1 MDPIEDVDI
10 NADSTFRLAEE
21 AQNRGHD
28 LYVYTPNDLTFN
40 RGKIIAK
47 VRSISLKRKIGDH
60 VNFGAVELLALSEFD
75 VIWLRQDPPFDMGYI
90 TNTHL
95 LDLIGQK
102 TLIVNNP
109 FWVRNLPEKLLV
121 LEFPDLIPETVI
133 SRDLEEIK
141 RFKNEFKDI
150 IIKPLYGNG
159 GAGIFRLREDDK
171 NLTSLHELFSN
182 MSSEPLI
189 AQAFLPDVKKGDKR
203 IILVDGEP
211 VGAINRVPKAGET
224 RSNMHVGGKAEP
236 AKLSQRD
243 REICRSIGPILKNRG
258 QVFVGIDVIGD
269 YLTEINVTSPTGI
282 QELER
287 FDKVNIAEMIWH
299 AVRRTGFHRPVC
311 FGFGTLSKICTPCFA
326 LQLHEAG
333 EPRGEST
340 VRAKQCLPPQPNQS
354 LSSKQC
360 CLQSPSNPTA
370 QPPCSQGWFG
380 HLRGHP

>member
-1 MDPIEDVDI
+1 MKIAFQMDPIEDVDI

-40 RGKIIAK
+40 RGKVAAK
-47 VRSISLKRKIGDH
+47 VRSINLKRKIGDH
-60 VNFGAVELLALSEFD
+60 VDFGPVELLELSEFA

-95 LDLIGQK
+95 LDLVAK
-102 TLIVNNP
+102 ETLIVNNP

-121 LEFPDLIPETVI
+121 LEFPDLIPDTMI

-141 RFKNEFKDI
+141 EFKREFKDI
-150 IIKPLYGNG
+150 IVKPLYGNG
-159 GAGIFRLREDDK
+159 GAGVFRLKEDDK
-171 NLTSLHELFSN
+171 NLTSLHELFFN

-189 AQAFLPDVKKGDKR
+189 AQAFLPDVKNGDKR
-203 IILVDGEP
+203 IILVDGSP
-211 VGAINRVPKAGET
+211 VGAINRVPKAGEI

-243 REICRSIGPILKNRG
+243 REICRAIGPTLKSKG
-258 QVFVGIDVIGD
+258 QVFVGIDVIGE

-287 FDKVNIAEMIWH
+287 FDNVNIAEMIWH
-299 AVRRTGFHRPVC
+299 AVEEK
-311 FGFGTLSKICTPCFA
+311 LK
-326 LQLHEAG
+326 
-333 EPRGEST
+333 
-340 VRAKQCLPPQPNQS
+340 N
-354 LSSKQC
+354 
-360 CLQSPSNPTA
+360 
-370 QPPCSQGWFG
+370 
-380 HLRGHP
+380 

>member
-60 VNFGAVELLALSEFD
+60 VNFGAVEILALSEFD

-243 REICRSIGPILKNRG
+243 REICRSIGPILKNKG

-299 AVRRTGFHRPVC
+299 AVEKKVG
-311 FGFGTLSKICTPCFA
+311 
-326 LQLHEAG
+326 
-333 EPRGEST
+333 
-340 VRAKQCLPPQPNQS
+340 S
-354 LSSKQC
+354 LS
-360 CLQSPSNPTA
+360 L
-370 QPPCSQGWFG
+370 F
-380 HLRGHP
+380 

>member
-1 MDPIEDVDI
+1 MKIAFQMDPIEYVDI

-28 LYVYTPNDLTFN
+28 LYVYTPNDLTFK
-40 RGKIIAK
+40 RSKITAK
-47 VRSISLKRKIGDH
+47 VRSISLKRIIGDH
-60 VNFGAVELLALSEFD
+60 VSFGAIEIVDLTEFD

-95 LDLIGQK
+95 LDLIAK
-102 TLIVNNP
+102 ETLIVNNP

-121 LEFPDLIPETVI
+121 LEFPDLIPDTVI

-141 RFKNEFKDI
+141 EFKREFKDI

-159 GAGIFRLREDDK
+159 GAGIFRLKEDDK

-189 AQAFLPDVKKGDKR
+189 AQAFLPDVRNGDKR
-203 IILVDGEP
+203 IILVDGSP
-211 VGAINRVPKAGET
+211 VGAINRVPKAGEI

-243 REICRSIGPILKNRG
+243 REICSAIGPTLKSKG
-258 QVFVGIDVIGD
+258 QVFVGIDVIGE

-287 FDKVNIAEMIWH
+287 FDNVNIAEMIWH
-299 AVRRTGFHRPVC
+299 AVEEK
-311 FGFGTLSKICTPCFA
+311 LK
-326 LQLHEAG
+326 
-333 EPRGEST
+333 
-340 VRAKQCLPPQPNQS
+340 N
-354 LSSKQC
+354 
-360 CLQSPSNPTA
+360 
-370 QPPCSQGWFG
+370 
-380 HLRGHP
+380 

>member
-1 MDPIEDVDI
+1 MKIAFQMDPIEDVDI

-40 RGKIIAK
+40 RGKVAAK
-47 VRSISLKRKIGDH
+47 VRSINLKRTIGDH
-60 VNFGAVELLALSEFD
+60 VNFGAVELLELSEFG

-95 LDLIGQK
+95 LDLVAK
-102 TLIVNNP
+102 ETLIVNNP

-121 LEFPDLIPETVI
+121 LEFPDLIPDTMI

-141 RFKNEFKDI
+141 EFKREFKDI
-150 IIKPLYGNG
+150 IVKPLYGNG
-159 GAGIFRLREDDK
+159 GAGVFRLKEDDK
-171 NLTSLHELFSN
+171 NLTSLHELFFN

-189 AQAFLPDVKKGDKR
+189 AQAFLPDVKNGDKR
-203 IILVDGEP
+203 IILVDGSP
-211 VGAINRVPKAGET
+211 VGAINRVPKAGEI

-243 REICRSIGPILKNRG
+243 REICRAIGPTLKSKG
-258 QVFVGIDVIGD
+258 QVFVGIDIIGD

-287 FDKVNIAEMIWH
+287 FDNVNIAEMIWH
-299 AVRRTGFHRPVC
+299 A
-311 FGFGTLSKICTPCFA
+311 I
-326 LQLHEAG
+326 EA
-333 EPRGEST
+333 
-340 VRAKQCLPPQPNQS
+340 KL
-354 LSSKQC
+354 
-360 CLQSPSNPTA
+360 
-370 QPPCSQGWFG
+370 
-380 HLRGHP
+380 

>member
-1 MDPIEDVDI
+1 MKIAFQMDPIEDVDI

-40 RGKIIAK
+40 RGKITAK

-203 IILVDGEP
+203 IILIDGEP

-299 AVRRTGFHRPVC
+299 AVEKKVG
-311 FGFGTLSKICTPCFA
+311 
-326 LQLHEAG
+326 
-333 EPRGEST
+333 
-340 VRAKQCLPPQPNQS
+340 S
-354 LSSKQC
+354 LS
-360 CLQSPSNPTA
+360 L
-370 QPPCSQGWFG
+370 F
-380 HLRGHP
+380 

>member
-1 MDPIEDVDI
+1 MKIAFQMDPIEDVDI

-28 LYVYTPNDLTFN
+28 LYFYTPNDLTFN
-40 RGKIIAK
+40 RGKVAAK

-60 VNFGAVELLALSEFD
+60 VSFGAVELLDLSEFG

-95 LDLIGQK
+95 LDLVDK
-102 TLIVNNP
+102 ETLIVNNP

-121 LEFPDLIPETVI
+121 LEFPDLIPDTLI
-133 SRDLEEIK
+133 SRDLDEIK
-141 RFKNEFKDI
+141 EFKREFKDI
-150 IIKPLYGNG
+150 IVKPLYGNG
-159 GAGIFRLREDDK
+159 GAGIFRLKEDDK

-189 AQAFLPDVKKGDKR
+189 AQAFLPDVRSGDKR
-203 IILVDGEP
+203 IILVDGSP
-211 VGAINRVPKAGET
+211 VGAINRVPKAGEI

-243 REICRSIGPILKNRG
+243 REICRAIGPTLKNKG

-287 FDKVNIAEMIWH
+287 FDNVNIAEMIWH
-299 AVRRTGFHRPVC
+299 AVEEK
-311 FGFGTLSKICTPCFA
+311 LK
-326 LQLHEAG
+326 
-333 EPRGEST
+333 
-340 VRAKQCLPPQPNQS
+340 N
-354 LSSKQC
+354 
-360 CLQSPSNPTA
+360 
-370 QPPCSQGWFG
+370 
-380 HLRGHP
+380 

>member
-1 MDPIEDVDI
+1 MKIAFQMDPIEYVDI

-40 RGKIIAK
+40 RGKVAAK

-60 VNFGAVELLALSEFD
+60 VNFGAVELLDLSEFC

-95 LDLIGQK
+95 LDLVDK
-102 TLIVNNP
+102 ETLIVNNP

-121 LEFPDLIPETVI
+121 LEFPDLIPDTLI
-133 SRDLEEIK
+133 SRDLDEIK
-141 RFKNEFKDI
+141 EFKREFKDI
-150 IIKPLYGNG
+150 IVKPLYGNG
-159 GAGIFRLREDDK
+159 GAGIFRLKEDDK

-189 AQAFLPDVKKGDKR
+189 AQAFLPDVRNGDKR
-203 IILVDGEP
+203 IILVDGSP
-211 VGAINRVPKAGET
+211 VGAINRVPKAGEI

-243 REICRSIGPILKNRG
+243 KEICSAIGPTLKSKG
-258 QVFVGIDVIGD
+258 QVFVGIDVIGE

-287 FDKVNIAEMIWH
+287 FDNVNIAEMIWL
-299 AVRRTGFHRPVC
+299 AVEEK
-311 FGFGTLSKICTPCFA
+311 L
-326 LQLHEAG
+326 
-333 EPRGEST
+333 
-340 VRAKQCLPPQPNQS
+340 N
-354 LSSKQC
+354 
-360 CLQSPSNPTA
+360 N
-370 QPPCSQGWFG
+370 
-380 HLRGHP
+380 

>member
-1 MDPIEDVDI
+1 MKIAFQMDPIEDVDI

-40 RGKIIAK
+40 RGKVAAK
-47 VRSISLKRKIGDH
+47 VRSINLKRTIGDH
-60 VNFGAVELLALSEFD
+60 VNFGAVELLELSEFG

-95 LDLIGQK
+95 LDLVAK
-102 TLIVNNP
+102 ETLIVNNP

-121 LEFPDLIPETVI
+121 LEFPDLIPDTMI

-141 RFKNEFKDI
+141 EFKREFKDI
-150 IIKPLYGNG
+150 IVKPLYGNG
-159 GAGIFRLREDDK
+159 GAGVFRLKEDDK
-171 NLTSLHELFSN
+171 NLTSLHELFFN

-189 AQAFLPDVKKGDKR
+189 AQAFLPDVKNGDKR
-203 IILVDGEP
+203 IILVDGSP
-211 VGAINRVPKAGET
+211 VGAINRVPKAGEI

-243 REICRSIGPILKNRG
+243 REICRAIGPTLKRKG
-258 QVFVGIDVIGD
+258 QVFVGIDIIGD

-287 FDKVNIAEMIWH
+287 FDNVNIAEMIWH
-299 AVRRTGFHRPVC
+299 AIEEK
-311 FGFGTLSKICTPCFA
+311 LK
-326 LQLHEAG
+326 
-333 EPRGEST
+333 
-340 VRAKQCLPPQPNQS
+340 N
-354 LSSKQC
+354 
-360 CLQSPSNPTA
+360 
-370 QPPCSQGWFG
+370 
-380 HLRGHP
+380 

>member
-243 REICRSIGPILKNRG
+243 REICRSIGPILKNKG

-299 AVRRTGFHRPVC
+299 AVEKKVG
-311 FGFGTLSKICTPCFA
+311 
-326 LQLHEAG
+326 
-333 EPRGEST
+333 
-340 VRAKQCLPPQPNQS
+340 S
-354 LSSKQC
+354 LS
-360 CLQSPSNPTA
+360 LY
-370 QPPCSQGWFG
+370 
-380 HLRGHP
+380 

>member
-1 MDPIEDVDI
+1 MKIAFQMDPIEDVDI

-40 RGKIIAK
+40 RGKVAAK
-47 VRSISLKRKIGDH
+47 VRSINLKRTIGDH
-60 VNFGAVELLALSEFD
+60 VNFGAVELLELSEFG

-95 LDLIGQK
+95 LDLVAK
-102 TLIVNNP
+102 ETLIVNNP

-121 LEFPDLIPETVI
+121 LEFPDLIPDTMI

-141 RFKNEFKDI
+141 EFKREFKDI
-150 IIKPLYGNG
+150 IVKPLYGNG
-159 GAGIFRLREDDK
+159 GAGVFRLKEDDK
-171 NLTSLHELFSN
+171 NLTSLHELFFN

-189 AQAFLPDVKKGDKR
+189 AQAFLPDVKNGDKR
-203 IILVDGEP
+203 IILVDGSP
-211 VGAINRVPKAGET
+211 VGAINRVPKAGEI

-243 REICRSIGPILKNRG
+243 REICRAIGPTLKSKG
-258 QVFVGIDVIGD
+258 QVFVGIDIIGD

-287 FDKVNIAEMIWH
+287 FDNVNVAEMIWH
-299 AVRRTGFHRPVC
+299 AIEEK
-311 FGFGTLSKICTPCFA
+311 LK
-326 LQLHEAG
+326 
-333 EPRGEST
+333 
-340 VRAKQCLPPQPNQS
+340 N
-354 LSSKQC
+354 
-360 CLQSPSNPTA
+360 
-370 QPPCSQGWFG
+370 
-380 HLRGHP
+380 

>member
-1 MDPIEDVDI
+1 MKIAFQMDPIEYVDI

-40 RGKIIAK
+40 RGKVAAK

-60 VNFGAVELLALSEFD
+60 VNFGAVELLDLSEFD

-95 LDLIGQK
+95 LDLVAK
-102 TLIVNNP
+102 ETLIVNNP

-121 LEFPDLIPETVI
+121 LEFPDLIPDTVI

-141 RFKNEFKDI
+141 EFKRKFKDI
-150 IIKPLYGNG
+150 IVKPLYGNG
-159 GAGIFRLREDDK
+159 GAGIFRLKEDDK

-189 AQAFLPDVKKGDKR
+189 AQAFLPDVKNGDKR
-203 IILVDGEP
+203 IILVDGSP
-211 VGAINRVPKAGET
+211 VGAINRVPKAGEI

-243 REICRSIGPILKNRG
+243 REICSAIGSTLKSKG
-258 QVFVGIDVIGD
+258 QVFVGIDVIGE

-282 QELER
+282 QELEQ
-287 FDKVNIAEMIWH
+287 FDNVNIAEMIWH
-299 AVRRTGFHRPVC
+299 AVEEKLKH
-311 FGFGTLSKICTPCFA
+311 
-326 LQLHEAG
+326 
-333 EPRGEST
+333 
-340 VRAKQCLPPQPNQS
+340 
-354 LSSKQC
+354 
-360 CLQSPSNPTA
+360 
-370 QPPCSQGWFG
+370 
-380 HLRGHP
+380 

>member
-1 MDPIEDVDI
+1 MKIAFQMDPIEYVDI
-10 NADSTFRLAEE
+10 NADSTIRLAEE

-40 RGKIIAK
+40 RGKVAAK

-60 VNFGAVELLALSEFD
+60 VNFGAVELLDLSEFG

-95 LDLIGQK
+95 LDLVAK
-102 TLIVNNP
+102 ETLIVNNS

-121 LEFPDLIPETVI
+121 LEFPDLIPDTMI

-141 RFKNEFKDI
+141 EFKREFKDI
-150 IIKPLYGNG
+150 IVKPLYGNG
-159 GAGIFRLREDDK
+159 GAGVFRLKEDDK
-171 NLTSLHELFSN
+171 NLTSLHELFFN

-189 AQAFLPDVKKGDKR
+189 AQAFLPDVKNGDKR
-203 IILVDGEP
+203 IILVDGSP
-211 VGAINRVPKAGET
+211 VGAINRVPKAGEI

-243 REICRSIGPILKNRG
+243 REICRAIGPTLKSKG
-258 QVFVGIDVIGD
+258 QVFVGIDVIGE

-287 FDKVNIAEMIWH
+287 FDNVNIAEMIWH
-299 AVRRTGFHRPVC
+299 AVEEK
-311 FGFGTLSKICTPCFA
+311 LK
-326 LQLHEAG
+326 
-333 EPRGEST
+333 
-340 VRAKQCLPPQPNQS
+340 N
-354 LSSKQC
+354 
-360 CLQSPSNPTA
+360 
-370 QPPCSQGWFG
+370 
-380 HLRGHP
+380 

>member
-1 MDPIEDVDI
+1 MKIAFQMDPIEYVDI

-40 RGKIIAK
+40 RGKVAAK
-47 VRSISLKRKIGDH
+47 VRSINLKRKIGDH
-60 VNFGAVELLALSEFD
+60 VNFGAVELLDLSEFG

-95 LDLIGQK
+95 LDLVAK
-102 TLIVNNP
+102 ETLIVNNP

-121 LEFPDLIPETVI
+121 LEFPDLIPDTVI

-141 RFKNEFKDI
+141 EFKREFKDI
-150 IIKPLYGNG
+150 IVKPLYGNG
-159 GAGIFRLREDDK
+159 GAGIFRLKEDDK

-189 AQAFLPDVKKGDKR
+189 AQAFLPDVKNGDKR
-203 IILVDGEP
+203 IILVDGSP
-211 VGAINRVPKAGET
+211 VGAINRVPKAGEI

-243 REICRSIGPILKNRG
+243 REICSAIGSTLKSKG
-258 QVFVGIDVIGD
+258 QVFVGIDVIGE

-282 QELER
+282 QELEQ
-287 FDKVNIAEMIWH
+287 FDNVNIAEMIWH
-299 AVRRTGFHRPVC
+299 AVEEKLKH
-311 FGFGTLSKICTPCFA
+311 
-326 LQLHEAG
+326 
-333 EPRGEST
+333 
-340 VRAKQCLPPQPNQS
+340 
-354 LSSKQC
+354 
-360 CLQSPSNPTA
+360 
-370 QPPCSQGWFG
+370 
-380 HLRGHP
+380 

>member
-1 MDPIEDVDI
+1 MKIAFQMDPIEYVDI

-40 RGKIIAK
+40 RGKVAAK

-60 VNFGAVELLALSEFD
+60 VNFGAVELVDLSEFC

-95 LDLIGQK
+95 LDLVAK
-102 TLIVNNP
+102 ETLIVNNP

-121 LEFPDLIPETVI
+121 LEFPDLIPDTVI

-141 RFKNEFKDI
+141 EFKREFKDI
-150 IIKPLYGNG
+150 IVKPLYGNG
-159 GAGIFRLREDDK
+159 GAGIFRLKEDDK

-189 AQAFLPDVKKGDKR
+189 AQAFLPDVKNGDKR
-203 IILVDGEP
+203 IILVDGSP
-211 VGAINRVPKAGET
+211 VGAINRVPKAGEI

-243 REICRSIGPILKNRG
+243 REICSAIGPTLKSKG
-258 QVFVGIDVIGD
+258 QVFVGIDVIGE

-287 FDKVNIAEMIWH
+287 FDNVNIAEMIWH
-299 AVRRTGFHRPVC
+299 AVEEK
-311 FGFGTLSKICTPCFA
+311 LK
-326 LQLHEAG
+326 
-333 EPRGEST
+333 
-340 VRAKQCLPPQPNQS
+340 N
-354 LSSKQC
+354 
-360 CLQSPSNPTA
+360 
-370 QPPCSQGWFG
+370 
-380 HLRGHP
+380 

>member
-40 RGKIIAK
+40 RGKITAK

-95 LDLIGQK
+95 LDLISQK

-243 REICRSIGPILKNRG
+243 REICRSIGPILKNKG

-282 QELER
+282 QELEQ

-299 AVRRTGFHRPVC
+299 AVEKKVG
-311 FGFGTLSKICTPCFA
+311 
-326 LQLHEAG
+326 
-333 EPRGEST
+333 
-340 VRAKQCLPPQPNQS
+340 S
-354 LSSKQC
+354 LS
-360 CLQSPSNPTA
+360 L
-370 QPPCSQGWFG
+370 F
-380 HLRGHP
+380 

>member
-40 RGKIIAK
+40 RGKITAN

-243 REICRSIGPILKNRG
+243 REICRSIGPILKNKG

-299 AVRRTGFHRPVC
+299 AVEKKVG
-311 FGFGTLSKICTPCFA
+311 
-326 LQLHEAG
+326 
-333 EPRGEST
+333 
-340 VRAKQCLPPQPNQS
+340 S
-354 LSSKQC
+354 LS
-360 CLQSPSNPTA
+360 L
-370 QPPCSQGWFG
+370 F
-380 HLRGHP
+380 

>member
-1 MDPIEDVDI
+1 MKIAFQMDPIEDVDI

-28 LYVYTPNDLTFN
+28 LYVYTPDDLTFN

-102 TLIVNNP
+102 TLIFNNP

-243 REICRSIGPILKNRG
+243 REICRSIGPILKNKG

-287 FDKVNIAEMIWH
+287 FDKVNIAEMIWL
-299 AVRRTGFHRPVC
+299 AVEKKVG
-311 FGFGTLSKICTPCFA
+311 
-326 LQLHEAG
+326 
-333 EPRGEST
+333 
-340 VRAKQCLPPQPNQS
+340 S
-354 LSSKQC
+354 LSLFYKVGC
-360 CLQSPSNPTA
+360 
-370 QPPCSQGWFG
+370 
-380 HLRGHP
+380 

>member
-1 MDPIEDVDI
+1 MKIAFQMDPIEYVDI

-40 RGKIIAK
+40 RGKVAAK

-60 VNFGAVELLALSEFD
+60 VSFGAVELLDLSEFG

-95 LDLIGQK
+95 LDLVDK
-102 TLIVNNP
+102 ETLIVNNP

-121 LEFPDLIPETVI
+121 LEFPDLIPDTVI
-133 SRDLEEIK
+133 SRDLDEIK
-141 RFKNEFKDI
+141 EFKRKFKDI
-150 IIKPLYGNG
+150 IVKPLYGNG
-159 GAGIFRLREDDK
+159 GAGIFRLKEDDK
-171 NLTSLHELFSN
+171 NLTSLHELFSK

-189 AQAFLPDVKKGDKR
+189 AQAFLPDVRSGDKR
-203 IILVDGEP
+203 IILVDGSP
-211 VGAINRVPKAGET
+211 VGAINRVPKAGEI

-243 REICRSIGPILKNRG
+243 REICSAIGPTLKSKG
-258 QVFVGIDVIGD
+258 QVFVGIDVIGE

-287 FDKVNIAEMIWH
+287 FDNVNIAEMIWH
-299 AVRRTGFHRPVC
+299 AVEEK
-311 FGFGTLSKICTPCFA
+311 LK
-326 LQLHEAG
+326 
-333 EPRGEST
+333 
-340 VRAKQCLPPQPNQS
+340 N
-354 LSSKQC
+354 
-360 CLQSPSNPTA
+360 
-370 QPPCSQGWFG
+370 
-380 HLRGHP
+380 

>member
-1 MDPIEDVDI
+1 MKIAFQMDPIEDVDI

-203 IILVDGEP
+203 IILIDGEP

-299 AVRRTGFHRPVC
+299 AVEKKVG
-311 FGFGTLSKICTPCFA
+311 
-326 LQLHEAG
+326 
-333 EPRGEST
+333 
-340 VRAKQCLPPQPNQS
+340 S
-354 LSSKQC
+354 LS
-360 CLQSPSNPTA
+360 L
-370 QPPCSQGWFG
+370 F
-380 HLRGHP
+380 

>member
-40 RGKIIAK
+40 RGKITAK

-60 VNFGAVELLALSEFD
+60 VNFGAVEILALSEFD

-203 IILVDGEP
+203 IILIDGEP
-211 VGAINRVPKAGET
+211 VVAINRVPKAGET

-243 REICRSIGPILKNRG
+243 REICRSIGPILKNKG

-299 AVRRTGFHRPVC
+299 AVEKKVG
-311 FGFGTLSKICTPCFA
+311 
-326 LQLHEAG
+326 
-333 EPRGEST
+333 
-340 VRAKQCLPPQPNQS
+340 S
-354 LSSKQC
+354 LS
-360 CLQSPSNPTA
+360 L
-370 QPPCSQGWFG
+370 F
-380 HLRGHP
+380 

>member
-1 MDPIEDVDI
+1 MKIAFQMDPIEYVDI

-40 RGKIIAK
+40 RGKVAAK

-60 VNFGAVELLALSEFD
+60 VSFGAVELLDLSEFG

-95 LDLIGQK
+95 LDLVDK
-102 TLIVNNP
+102 ETLIVNNP

-121 LEFPDLIPETVI
+121 LEFPDLIPDTVI
-133 SRDLEEIK
+133 SRDLDEIK
-141 RFKNEFKDI
+141 EFKREFKDI
-150 IIKPLYGNG
+150 IVKPLYGNG
-159 GAGIFRLREDDK
+159 GAGIFRLKEDDK

-189 AQAFLPDVKKGDKR
+189 AQAFLPDVRNGDKR
-203 IILVDGEP
+203 IILVDGRP
-211 VGAINRVPKAGET
+211 VGAINRVPKAGEI

-236 AKLSQRD
+236 AKLNQRD
-243 REICRSIGPILKNRG
+243 VEICSAIGPTLKSKG
-258 QVFVGIDVIGD
+258 QVFVGIDIIGD

-287 FDKVNIAEMIWH
+287 FDNVNIAEMIWH
-299 AVRRTGFHRPVC
+299 AVEEK
-311 FGFGTLSKICTPCFA
+311 L
-326 LQLHEAG
+326 
-333 EPRGEST
+333 
-340 VRAKQCLPPQPNQS
+340 N
-354 LSSKQC
+354 
-360 CLQSPSNPTA
+360 N
-370 QPPCSQGWFG
+370 
-380 HLRGHP
+380 

>member
-1 MDPIEDVDI
+1 MKIAFQMDPIEDVDI

-243 REICRSIGPILKNRG
+243 REICRSIGPVLKNKG

-299 AVRRTGFHRPVC
+299 AVEKKVG
-311 FGFGTLSKICTPCFA
+311 
-326 LQLHEAG
+326 
-333 EPRGEST
+333 
-340 VRAKQCLPPQPNQS
+340 S
-354 LSSKQC
+354 LS
-360 CLQSPSNPTA
+360 L
-370 QPPCSQGWFG
+370 F
-380 HLRGHP
+380 

>member
-1 MDPIEDVDI
+1 MKIAFQMDPIEYVDI

-40 RGKIIAK
+40 RGKVAAK
-47 VRSISLKRKIGDH
+47 VRSINLKRKIGDH
-60 VNFGAVELLALSEFD
+60 VNFGAVELLELSEFG

-95 LDLIGQK
+95 LDLVAK
-102 TLIVNNP
+102 ETLIVNNP

-121 LEFPDLIPETVI
+121 LEFPDLIPDTMI

-141 RFKNEFKDI
+141 EFKREFKDI
-150 IIKPLYGNG
+150 IVKPLYGNG
-159 GAGIFRLREDDK
+159 GAGVFRLKEDDK
-171 NLTSLHELFSN
+171 NLTSLHELFSS

-189 AQAFLPDVKKGDKR
+189 AQAFLPDVRNGDKR
-203 IILVDGEP
+203 IILVDGSP
-211 VGAINRVPKAGET
+211 VGAINRVPKAGEI

-243 REICRSIGPILKNRG
+243 REICRAIGPTLKSKG
-258 QVFVGIDVIGD
+258 QVFVGIDVIGE

-287 FDKVNIAEMIWH
+287 FDNVNIAEMIWH
-299 AVRRTGFHRPVC
+299 AVEEK
-311 FGFGTLSKICTPCFA
+311 LK
-326 LQLHEAG
+326 
-333 EPRGEST
+333 
-340 VRAKQCLPPQPNQS
+340 N
-354 LSSKQC
+354 
-360 CLQSPSNPTA
+360 
-370 QPPCSQGWFG
+370 
-380 HLRGHP
+380 

>member
-40 RGKIIAK
+40 RGKILAK

-287 FDKVNIAEMIWH
+287 FDKVNIAGMIWH
-299 AVRRTGFHRPVC
+299 AVEKKVG
-311 FGFGTLSKICTPCFA
+311 S
-326 LQLHEAG
+326 
-333 EPRGEST
+333 S
-340 VRAKQCLPPQPNQS
+340 S
-354 LSSKQC
+354 L
-360 CLQSPSNPTA
+360 
-370 QPPCSQGWFG
+370 F
-380 HLRGHP
+380 

>member
-1 MDPIEDVDI
+1 MKIAFQMDPIEYVDI

-40 RGKIIAK
+40 RGKVAAK

-60 VNFGAVELLALSEFD
+60 VNFGALELLDLSEFD

-95 LDLIGQK
+95 LDLVAK
-102 TLIVNNP
+102 ETLIVNNP

-121 LEFPDLIPETVI
+121 LEFPDLIPDTVI

-141 RFKNEFKDI
+141 EFKREFKDI
-150 IIKPLYGNG
+150 IVKPLYGNG
-159 GAGIFRLREDDK
+159 GAGIFRLKEDDK

-189 AQAFLPDVKKGDKR
+189 AQAFLPDVKNGDKR
-203 IILVDGEP
+203 IILVDGSP
-211 VGAINRVPKAGET
+211 VGAINRVPKAGEI

-236 AKLSQRD
+236 AKIRQRD
-243 REICRSIGPILKNRG
+243 REICSAIGSTLKSKG
-258 QVFVGIDVIGD
+258 QVFVGIDVIGE

-282 QELER
+282 QELEQ
-287 FDKVNIAEMIWH
+287 FDNVNIAEMIWQ
-299 AVRRTGFHRPVC
+299 AVEEK
-311 FGFGTLSKICTPCFA
+311 LK
-326 LQLHEAG
+326 
-333 EPRGEST
+333 
-340 VRAKQCLPPQPNQS
+340 N
-354 LSSKQC
+354 
-360 CLQSPSNPTA
+360 
-370 QPPCSQGWFG
+370 
-380 HLRGHP
+380 

>member
-1 MDPIEDVDI
+1 MKIAFQMDPIEYVDI

-28 LYVYTPNDLTFN
+28 LYVYTPNDLTFK
-40 RGKIIAK
+40 RSKITAK
-47 VRSISLKRKIGDH
+47 VRSISLKRIIGDH
-60 VNFGAVELLALSEFD
+60 VSFGAIEIVDLTEFD

-95 LDLIGQK
+95 LDLIARE
-102 TLIVNNP
+102 TLIINNP

-121 LEFPDLIPETVI
+121 LEFPDLIPDTVI

-141 RFKNEFKDI
+141 EFKREFKDI

-159 GAGIFRLREDDK
+159 GAGIFRLKEDDK

-189 AQAFLPDVKKGDKR
+189 AQAFLPDVKNGDKR
-203 IILVDGEP
+203 IILVDGSP
-211 VGAINRVPKAGET
+211 VGAINRVPKAGEI

-243 REICRSIGPILKNRG
+243 REICSAIGPTLKSKG
-258 QVFVGIDVIGD
+258 QVFVGIDVIGE

-287 FDKVNIAEMIWH
+287 FDNVNIAEMIWH
-299 AVRRTGFHRPVC
+299 AVEEK
-311 FGFGTLSKICTPCFA
+311 LK
-326 LQLHEAG
+326 
-333 EPRGEST
+333 
-340 VRAKQCLPPQPNQS
+340 N
-354 LSSKQC
+354 
-360 CLQSPSNPTA
+360 
-370 QPPCSQGWFG
+370 
-380 HLRGHP
+380 